1 MSCPC
6 PTSNTTTGGADIM
19 KYVVKVG
26 NGFIKRVD
34 DNGDILLTLAWELA
48 KQCDDLTHAQ
58 SCAETYGGTVY
69 KVTRSL
75 EPVEVDDETT

>member
-1 MSCPC
+1 MTCPI
-6 PTSNTTTGGADIM
+6 TTTTGGADST

-26 NGFIKRVD
+26 NCFIKRID
-34 DNGDILLTLAWELA
+34 DSGDVIVTLAWELA

-75 EPVEVDDETT
+75 EPVEKDSTT

>member
-6 PTSNTTTGGADIM
+6 PNSSTTTGGADIT

-26 NGFIKRVD
+26 NGFIKRGE
-34 DNGDILLTLAWELA
+34 DNGDSVLTLAWGLA

-75 EPVEVDDETT
+75 EPVEKDSTT

>member
-6 PTSNTTTGGADIM
+6 PNSSTTTGDADIT

-26 NGFIKRVD
+26 NGFIKRVE
-34 DNGDILLTLAWELA
+34 DNGDIVLTLAWGLA

-58 SCAETYGGTVY
+58 SCAETYGGAVY

-75 EPVEVDDETT
+75 EPVGVDETT

>member
-1 MSCPC
+1 MTCSI
-6 PTSNTTTGGADIM
+6 TTTTGGADST

-26 NGFIKRVD
+26 NCFIKRID
-34 DNGDILLTLAWELA
+34 DSGDVIMTLAWELA

-75 EPVEVDDETT
+75 EPVEKDSTT